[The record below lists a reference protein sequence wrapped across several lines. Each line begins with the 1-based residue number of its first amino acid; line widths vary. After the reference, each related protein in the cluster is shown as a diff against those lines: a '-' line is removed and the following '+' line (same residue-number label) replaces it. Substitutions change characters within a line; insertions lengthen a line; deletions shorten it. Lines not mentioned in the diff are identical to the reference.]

1 MFHINNVKEKEK
13 HSVTIKEVKS
23 RKDKELLQDHGRKR
37 GGSIGLNF
45 ATEPLKEVKLVITV
59 VSHHRGPE
67 TLRNSLFLS
76 GWKNESLPL
85 VFVTEVTSGWGIN
98 RTGRMSYQCFKL

>member
-67 TLRNSLFLS
+67 TLRNSLS
-76 GWKNESLPL
+76 YQG
-85 VFVTEVTSGWGIN
+85 
-98 RTGRMSYQCFKL
+98 GRMSPFLWCLLLKLLVGGY

>member
-13 HSVTIKEVKS
+13 HSVAIKEVKS
-23 RKDKELLQDHGRKR
+23 RKDKELLQDHGRER

-59 VSHHRGPE
+59 ISHHRGPE
-67 TLRNSLFLS
+67 TLRNSLS
-76 GWKNESLPL
+76 CQG
-85 VFVTEVTSGWGIN
+85 
-98 RTGRMSYQCFKL
+98 GRMNPFLWCLLLKLLVGGY